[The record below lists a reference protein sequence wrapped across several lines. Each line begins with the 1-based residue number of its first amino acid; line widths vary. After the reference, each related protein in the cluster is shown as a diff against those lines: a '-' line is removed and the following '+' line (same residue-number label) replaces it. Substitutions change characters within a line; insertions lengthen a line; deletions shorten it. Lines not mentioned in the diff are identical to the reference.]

1 MLTTEELK
9 RYDRHIK
16 LNEIGI
22 SGQEKLKKSKVLV
35 VGAGGLGTPTL
46 QYLAA
51 AGIGTIGIIDHDV
64 VDFSNLQRQI
74 LFTQEDIGKQKV
86 DVVKKRL
93 LALNNSISI
102 ETYFEAIN
110 NKNALKIIDKY
121 DIVIDGTDN
130 FETRYLVNDACVI
143 KNKPLVFGSIFK
155 FEGQITVF
163 NYNNGPSYRC
173 LYPEP
178 PKEGEVPNCSDTG
191 VLGVLP
197 GIIGTQM
204 ANEALKIVLEIGKV
218 LYGTLKIVNLL
229 TNLNLELKVPKN
241 EKNFKIK
248 KLNDSYDFSC
258 EIKEESKNTI
268 EVEELKEWIDNKKNI
283 LILDVREPYE
293 LDIAKLPNTLNIPLG
308 TIPHNLNKIKN
319 TTIIT
324 LCHHGIRSKSAQDYL
339 LNNGFTN
346 VINLEG
352 GIHEWAL
359 RIDSNM
365 EKY

>member
-1 MLTTEELK
+1 MLTNEELK

-16 LNEIGI
+16 LNEIGV
-22 SGQEKLKKSKVLV
+22 SGQEKLKNSKILI
-35 VGAGGLGTPTL
+35 VGAGGLGCPVL
-46 QYLAA
+46 LYLAA
-51 AGIGTIGIIDHDV
+51 AGVGTIGIIDHDV

-86 DVVKKRL
+86 DVVENRL
-93 LALNNSISI
+93 LALNDSVII
-102 ETYFEAIN
+102 ETYAEAIS
-110 NKNALKIIDKY
+110 NKNALNIIEKY
-121 DIVIDGTDN
+121 NVVIDGTDN
-130 FETRYLVNDACVI
+130 FETRYLVNDACII

-178 PKEGEVPNCSDTG
+178 PKEGEVPNCSDIG

-204 ANEALKIVLEIGKV
+204 ANEALKIVLGIGKV
-218 LYGTLKIVNLL
+218 LSGTLKIVNLL
-229 TNLNLELKVPKN
+229 SNLNLDLKISKN
-241 EKNFKIK
+241 EKNFEISE
-248 KLNDSYDFSC
+248 LNDSYNFSC
-258 EIKEESKNTI
+258 VMNKELKNTI
-268 EVEELKEWIDNKKNI
+268 EVEELKEWIDNKKDI
-283 LILDVREPYE
+283 LILDVREQYE
-293 LDIAKLPNTLNIPLG
+293 LGIAKLPNILNIPLG
-308 TIPHNLNKIKN
+308 TIPSNLNKIKN

-339 LNNGFTN
+339 LSNGFTN

-359 RIDSNM
+359 KIDPEM